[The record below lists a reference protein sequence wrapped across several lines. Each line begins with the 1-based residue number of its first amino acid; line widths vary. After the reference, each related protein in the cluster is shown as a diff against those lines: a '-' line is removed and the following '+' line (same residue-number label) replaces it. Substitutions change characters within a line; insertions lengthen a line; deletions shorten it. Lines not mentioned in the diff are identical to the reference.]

1 MKYHIPKEEEL
12 FDGYEFEL
20 QVYDYKNYEYIDEW
34 EKNVFD
40 VRSGLEHDEYH
51 TFTEGRVRVEK
62 FSLEQLIPLGYT
74 IHTNNKGTYSWAQ
87 REDCIIDIYDEETI
101 SIILHDPT
109 PGSITADL
117 DLFCGGIP
125 TLNDFKKLK
134 QYIDRIQ

>member
-40 VRSGLEHDEYH
+40 VRSGLGHDEYH
-51 TFTEGRVRVEK
+51 TFTEGRVRVKK
-62 FSLEQLIPLGYT
+62 FELSDLAVFGYKET
-74 IHTNNKGTYSWAQ
+74 EFGNWRKGDCYIEEYENDTYWIGDFKQ
-87 REDCIIDIYDEETI
+87 RMNCD
-101 SIILHDPT
+101 
-109 PGSITADL
+109 G
-117 DLFCGGIP
+117 DLFLGKIP